1 MLYSAKTKKDAN
13 RHPEGH
19 VFGKRR
25 KKQSQGNT
33 NRKRGS
39 FSRSKP
45 SRGQGR

>member
-13 RHPEGH
+13 LHRDGHPY
-19 VFGKRR
+19 GKRR